1 MQKYEAQIRN
11 HISVEQQFL
20 LHFEAMQTK
29 IEMQQI
35 DLNEVSAKLDN
46 VQNEKKVF
54 HDNKEKEIT
63 ILRDSI
69 KDMENELKK
78 MKEEAT
84 QDRLLGNMSNIVV
97 NEFNDAS
104 SLTNQIH
111 TR

>member
-1 MQKYEAQIRN
+1 
-11 HISVEQQFL
+11 
-20 LHFEAMQTK
+20 MQTK
-29 IEMQQI
+29 IEMQQLE
-35 DLNEVSAKLDN
+35 LNEVSSKLDK

-54 HDNKEKEIT
+54 HDNKEKEII

-78 MKEEAT
+78 MREEAS
-84 QDRLLGNMSNIVV
+84 QDRLLGNMSNILV